1 MNSDNIIEI
10 LEENNLTEI
19 EELKKEDGV
28 FLVKFFLDFDDDVLS
43 AARSYANEESD
54 YEEESDEWYKDYF
67 IPYLYDYGNDEVVDI
82 IEEIV
87 EELDIAGEVMA
98 FQISASNF
106 EFIQFMALFMEEDT
120 EITIEDVAKEYIC

>member
-10 LEENNLTEI
+10 LEENNLTGI

-28 FLVKFFLDFDDDVLS
+28 FLVKFFLDFNDDVLS

-106 EFIQFMALFMEEDT
+106 EFIQFMALFTEEDT
-120 EITIEDVAKEYIC
+120 EISIEDVAKEYIC

>member
-1 MNSDNIIEI
+1 MESKKIIEI

-19 EELKKEDGV
+19 EELKNEDGV
-28 FLVKFFLDFDDDVLS
+28 CLVKFFLDFDEDVLN
-43 AARSYANEESD
+43 AARSYSNEESD
-54 YEEESDEWYKDYF
+54 YEEESSEWYKEYF

-98 FQISASNF
+98 FQMSSTSY
-106 EFIQFMALFMEEDT
+106 EFMQFMALFTDQDQDL
-120 EITIEDVAKEYIC
+120 TIEDVAKEYIC

>member
-1 MNSDNIIEI
+1 MESNKIIEI

-19 EELKKEDGV
+19 EELKNEDGV
-28 FLVKFFLDFDDDVLS
+28 CLIKFFLDFDEDVLS
-43 AARSYANEESD
+43 AARSYSNEESD
-54 YEEESDEWYKDYF
+54 YEEESNEWYKEYF

-98 FQISASNF
+98 FQMNSTSY
-106 EFIQFMALFMEEDT
+106 EFMQFMALFTDGDQDLS
-120 EITIEDVAKEYIC
+120 IEDVAKEYIC

>member
-1 MNSDNIIEI
+1 MESNKIIEI

-19 EELKKEDGV
+19 EELKNEDGV
-28 FLVKFFLDFDDDVLS
+28 CLVKFFLDFDEDVLS
-43 AARSYANEESD
+43 AARSYSNEESD
-54 YEEESDEWYKDYF
+54 YEEESNEWYKEYF

-98 FQISASNF
+98 FQMNSTSH
-106 EFIQFMALFMEEDT
+106 EFMQFMALFTDEDQDL
-120 EITIEDVAKEYIC
+120 TIEDVAKEYIC

>member
-1 MNSDNIIEI
+1 MKSNEIIEI

-19 EELKKEDGV
+19 EELKNEDGV
-28 FLVKFFLDFDDDVLS
+28 FLVKFFLDFDNDVIS

-54 YEEESDEWYKDYF
+54 EWYKEYF

-98 FQISASNF
+98 FQINSSNF
-106 EFIQFMALFMEEDT
+106 EFIQFMALFTEEDAD
-120 EITIEDVAKEYIC
+120 ITIEDVAKEYIF